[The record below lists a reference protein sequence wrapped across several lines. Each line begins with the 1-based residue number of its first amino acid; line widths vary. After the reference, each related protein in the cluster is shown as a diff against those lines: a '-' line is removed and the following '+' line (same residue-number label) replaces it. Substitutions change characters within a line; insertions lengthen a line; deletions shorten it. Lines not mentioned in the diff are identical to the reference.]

1 MRKVIEVRNLYKLY
15 RVGDEVVRALDGVD
29 FEIYEGEFCAIVGTS
44 GSGKSTLLNM
54 LAGLEKPTKGEV
66 IIAGK
71 HIEKLNEEQ
80 LVTFRRDHVGFIFQS
95 FHLMGTLNAVENV
108 ALPLSFRGVPRDV
121 RVRKA
126 NEMLDL
132 VKLGKHKKHLPNQMS
147 GGQQQR
153 VGVARA
159 LVVDPD
165 IIFADAPTGNLD
177 SHTSEEVME
186 LMQRVVREQKKTLVM
201 VTHDD
206 HLATYADRVFHIR
219 DGRIIKIEDNR
230 WKKGKEE
237 LTAEEYRQKA
247 QKQIEL
253 LKNQWK
259 IFFRTG
265 IIVVAAF
272 IVMIVVSIAWF
283 VRNTRVDAMGVAI
296 RPADM
301 PFDLAAAGIKSDEDA
316 DRGIYDK
323 LLTVSPGALREI
335 DGKKYW
341 STDGSHTS
349 ICWAV
354 TPESNMNNTGED
366 GKPTGIE
373 PGSYGK
379 MTFYI
384 ITNRMVRL
392 K

>member
-1 MRKVIEVRNLYKLY
+1 M
-15 RVGDEVVRALDGVD
+15 
-29 FEIYEGEFCAIVGTS
+29 
-44 GSGKSTLLNM
+44 
-54 LAGLEKPTKGEV
+54 
-66 IIAGK
+66 
-71 HIEKLNEEQ
+71 
-80 LVTFRRDHVGFIFQS
+80 
-95 FHLMGTLNAVENV
+95 
-108 ALPLSFRGVPRDV
+108 
-121 RVRKA
+121 
-126 NEMLDL
+126 
-132 VKLGKHKKHLPNQMS
+132 
-147 GGQQQR
+147 
-153 VGVARA
+153 
-159 LVVDPD
+159 
-165 IIFADAPTGNLD
+165 
-177 SHTSEEVME
+177 
-186 LMQRVVREQKKTLVM
+186 
-201 VTHDD
+201 
-206 HLATYADRVFHIR
+206 
-219 DGRIIKIEDNR
+219 R

-283 VRNTRVDAMGVAI
+283 VSNTRVDATGVAI

-301 PFDLAAAGIKSDEDA
+301 PFDLAAAGTESSVSA
-316 DRGIYDK
+316 DRGMYDE
-323 LLTVSPGALREI
+323 LLTVSPGASREI
-335 DGKKYW
+335 KGKKYW

-384 ITNRMVRL
+384 IPNKNGPLKVTLDLVLTGYQIADDKKNEENVTQNDLTEVTDPSLQQLLEGHILLFAGYNEKAGCYKGWISRDAGEWSMRLGSETEAAVLESKSGKLTWNNTNAKKDTAYPVTIYWIWPERLESYLRKADGYSGKNPLLFSENPSSEDNALSALPENLFETMGEVEENSSSNRYFRWEDSEKFQENVTKDTLSQIREKFNPALYSMVAAYYDSADQYLGKNVQYVQL
-392 K
+392 KLDAQ

>member
-1 MRKVIEVRNLYKLY
+1 M
-15 RVGDEVVRALDGVD
+15 
-29 FEIYEGEFCAIVGTS
+29 
-44 GSGKSTLLNM
+44 
-54 LAGLEKPTKGEV
+54 
-66 IIAGK
+66 
-71 HIEKLNEEQ
+71 
-80 LVTFRRDHVGFIFQS
+80 
-95 FHLMGTLNAVENV
+95 
-108 ALPLSFRGVPRDV
+108 
-121 RVRKA
+121 
-126 NEMLDL
+126 
-132 VKLGKHKKHLPNQMS
+132 
-147 GGQQQR
+147 
-153 VGVARA
+153 
-159 LVVDPD
+159 
-165 IIFADAPTGNLD
+165 
-177 SHTSEEVME
+177 
-186 LMQRVVREQKKTLVM
+186 
-201 VTHDD
+201 
-206 HLATYADRVFHIR
+206 
-219 DGRIIKIEDNR
+219 R

-283 VRNTRVDAMGVAI
+283 VSNTRVDATGVAI

-301 PFDLAAAGIKSDEDA
+301 PFDLAAAGTESSVSA
-316 DRGIYDK
+316 DRGMYDE
-323 LLTVSPGALREI
+323 LLTVSPGASREI
-335 DGKKYW
+335 KGKKYW

-384 ITNRMVRL
+384 IPNKDGPLKVTLELVLAGYQIADDKKNAENVTKNDLTEVTDPSLQQLLEGHILLFAGYNEKAGCYKGWISRDAGVWRMSLGSGTEAAVLEVKSGKLTWNNTDAQKDTAYPVTIYWIWPERLESYLRKADGYSGKNPLLFPENLSSEENALLALPENLFATMSKVEKNSSSNRYFRWEDSAKFQENVTKDTLSQIREKFNPALYSMVAAYYDSADQYLGKNVQYVQL
-392 K
+392 KLDAQ

>member
-15 RVGDEVVRALDGVD
+15 RVGDEFVRALDGVD

-159 LVVDPD
+159 FATDSDLILMDEPFSALDPL
-165 IIFADAPTGNLD
+165 TR
-177 SHTSEEVME
+177 EELQDEIVK
-186 LMQRVVREQKKTLVM
+186 LQKEYQKTIVF
-201 VTHDD
+201 VTHDMD
-206 HLATYADRVFHIR
+206 EAIKCADKICFIQNGTVIQFDKTEEILRHPANDYVEKFVGKNRLWGNPKYIHASDIMCKEPYTLSKDR
-219 DGRIIKIEDNR
+219 TVIQALQVMRQNAINSIFITEGKSRGFLGIVWLEDLSKLDVQHMSASIGDMISSDYVSVYEESSLQEIIDEIDYYKS
-230 WKKGKEE
+230 
-237 LTAEEYRQKA
+237 
-247 QKQIEL
+247 
-253 LKNQWK
+253 
-259 IFFRTG
+259 G
-265 IIVVAAF
+265 IIPVLNE
-272 IVMIVVSIAWF
+272 
-283 VRNTRVDAMGVAI
+283 RRE
-296 RPADM
+296 
-301 PFDLAAAGIKSDEDA
+301 LK
-316 DRGIYDK
+316 
-323 LLTVSPGALREI
+323 GALTKSILLSTLSKRY
-335 DGKKYW
+335 KKEQE
-341 STDGSHTS
+341 G
-349 ICWAV
+349 
-354 TPESNMNNTGED
+354 
-366 GKPTGIE
+366 
-373 PGSYGK
+373 
-379 MTFYI
+379 
-384 ITNRMVRL
+384 
-392 K
+392 

>member
-1 MRKVIEVRNLYKLY
+1 M
-15 RVGDEVVRALDGVD
+15 
-29 FEIYEGEFCAIVGTS
+29 
-44 GSGKSTLLNM
+44 
-54 LAGLEKPTKGEV
+54 
-66 IIAGK
+66 
-71 HIEKLNEEQ
+71 
-80 LVTFRRDHVGFIFQS
+80 
-95 FHLMGTLNAVENV
+95 
-108 ALPLSFRGVPRDV
+108 
-121 RVRKA
+121 
-126 NEMLDL
+126 
-132 VKLGKHKKHLPNQMS
+132 
-147 GGQQQR
+147 
-153 VGVARA
+153 
-159 LVVDPD
+159 
-165 IIFADAPTGNLD
+165 
-177 SHTSEEVME
+177 
-186 LMQRVVREQKKTLVM
+186 
-201 VTHDD
+201 
-206 HLATYADRVFHIR
+206 
-219 DGRIIKIEDNR
+219 R

-283 VRNTRVDAMGVAI
+283 VSNTRVDATGVAI
-296 RPADM
+296 QPADM
-301 PFDLAAAGIKSDEDA
+301 PFDLAAAGTESNASA
-316 DRGIYDK
+316 DRGTYDD
-323 LLTVSPGALREI
+323 LLTVSPGASREI
-335 DGKKYW
+335 KGKKYW

-384 ITNRMVRL
+384 IPNKNGPLKVTLDLVLTGYQIADDKKNEENVTQNDLTEVTDPSLQQLLEGHILLFAGYNEKAGCYKGWISRDAGEWSMRLGSEKETAVLEVKNGKLTWNNTNAQKDTAYPVTIYWIWPERLESYLRKADGYSGKNPLLFPENLSSEENALLALPENLFATMSKVEKNSSSNRYFRWEDSAKFQENVTKDTLSQIREKFNPALYSMVAAYYDSADQYLGKNVQYVQL
-392 K
+392 KLDAQ

>member
-1 MRKVIEVRNLYKLY
+1 M
-15 RVGDEVVRALDGVD
+15 
-29 FEIYEGEFCAIVGTS
+29 
-44 GSGKSTLLNM
+44 
-54 LAGLEKPTKGEV
+54 
-66 IIAGK
+66 
-71 HIEKLNEEQ
+71 
-80 LVTFRRDHVGFIFQS
+80 
-95 FHLMGTLNAVENV
+95 
-108 ALPLSFRGVPRDV
+108 
-121 RVRKA
+121 
-126 NEMLDL
+126 
-132 VKLGKHKKHLPNQMS
+132 
-147 GGQQQR
+147 
-153 VGVARA
+153 
-159 LVVDPD
+159 
-165 IIFADAPTGNLD
+165 
-177 SHTSEEVME
+177 
-186 LMQRVVREQKKTLVM
+186 
-201 VTHDD
+201 
-206 HLATYADRVFHIR
+206 
-219 DGRIIKIEDNR
+219 R

-283 VRNTRVDAMGVAI
+283 VSNTRVDATGAAI

-301 PFDLAAAGIKSDEDA
+301 PFDLAAAGTESNASA
-316 DRGIYDK
+316 DRGMYDK
-323 LLTVSPGALREI
+323 LLTVSLGASREI
-335 DGKKYW
+335 EGKKYW

-384 ITNRMVRL
+384 IPNKDGSLKVTLDLVLTGYQIADNKKNEANVTKNDLTEVTDPSLQQLLEGHVLLFAGYNEKAGCYKGWISRDAGEWSMRLGSETEAAVLESKSGKLTWNNTNAKKDTAYPVTIYWIWPERLESYLRKADGYSGKNPLLFPEDLSSEDIALSALPKNLFETMSKVEENSSSNRYFRWEDSVKFQENVTKDTLSQIREKFNPALYSMVAAYYDSADQYL
-392 K
+392 GKNVQYVQLELDAQ

>member
-1 MRKVIEVRNLYKLY
+1 M
-15 RVGDEVVRALDGVD
+15 
-29 FEIYEGEFCAIVGTS
+29 
-44 GSGKSTLLNM
+44 
-54 LAGLEKPTKGEV
+54 
-66 IIAGK
+66 
-71 HIEKLNEEQ
+71 
-80 LVTFRRDHVGFIFQS
+80 
-95 FHLMGTLNAVENV
+95 
-108 ALPLSFRGVPRDV
+108 
-121 RVRKA
+121 
-126 NEMLDL
+126 
-132 VKLGKHKKHLPNQMS
+132 
-147 GGQQQR
+147 
-153 VGVARA
+153 
-159 LVVDPD
+159 
-165 IIFADAPTGNLD
+165 
-177 SHTSEEVME
+177 
-186 LMQRVVREQKKTLVM
+186 
-201 VTHDD
+201 
-206 HLATYADRVFHIR
+206 
-219 DGRIIKIEDNR
+219 R

-283 VRNTRVDAMGVAI
+283 VSNTRVDATGAAI

-301 PFDLAAAGIKSDEDA
+301 PFDLAAAGTESSVSA
-316 DRGIYDK
+316 DRGMYDE
-323 LLTVSPGALREI
+323 LLTVSPGASREI
-335 DGKKYW
+335 KGKKYW

-384 ITNRMVRL
+384 IPNKNGPLKVTLDLVLTGYQIADDKKNEENVTQNDLTEVTDPSLQQLLEGHILLFAGYNEKAGCYKGWISRDAGEWSMRLGSETEAAVLESKSGKLTWNNTNAKKDTAYPVTIYWIWPERLESYLRKADGYSGKNPLLFSENPSSEDNALSALPENLFETMGEVEENSSSNRYFRWEDSEKFQENVTKDTLSQIREKFNPALYSMVAAYYDSADQYL
-392 K
+392 GKNVQYVQLELDAQ

>member
-1 MRKVIEVRNLYKLY
+1 M
-15 RVGDEVVRALDGVD
+15 
-29 FEIYEGEFCAIVGTS
+29 
-44 GSGKSTLLNM
+44 
-54 LAGLEKPTKGEV
+54 
-66 IIAGK
+66 
-71 HIEKLNEEQ
+71 
-80 LVTFRRDHVGFIFQS
+80 
-95 FHLMGTLNAVENV
+95 
-108 ALPLSFRGVPRDV
+108 
-121 RVRKA
+121 
-126 NEMLDL
+126 
-132 VKLGKHKKHLPNQMS
+132 
-147 GGQQQR
+147 
-153 VGVARA
+153 
-159 LVVDPD
+159 
-165 IIFADAPTGNLD
+165 
-177 SHTSEEVME
+177 
-186 LMQRVVREQKKTLVM
+186 
-201 VTHDD
+201 
-206 HLATYADRVFHIR
+206 
-219 DGRIIKIEDNR
+219 R

-283 VRNTRVDAMGVAI
+283 VSNTRVDATGVAI

-301 PFDLAAAGIKSDEDA
+301 PFDLAAAGTESSVSA
-316 DRGIYDK
+316 DRGMYDE
-323 LLTVSPGALREI
+323 LLTVSPGASREI
-335 DGKKYW
+335 KGKKYW

-384 ITNRMVRL
+384 IPNKNGPLKVTLDLVLTGYQIADDKKNEENVTQNDLTEVTDPSLQQLLEGHILLFAGYNEKAGCYKGWISRDAGEWSMRLGSETEAAVLESKSGKLTWNNTNAKKDTAYPVTIYWIWPERLESYLRKADGYSGKNPLLFSENPSSEENALSALPENLFETMGEVEENSSSNRYFRWEDSEKFQENVTKDTLSQIREKFNPALYSMVAAYYDSADQYL
-392 K
+392 GKNVQYVQLELDAQ

>member
-1 MRKVIEVRNLYKLY
+1 M
-15 RVGDEVVRALDGVD
+15 
-29 FEIYEGEFCAIVGTS
+29 
-44 GSGKSTLLNM
+44 
-54 LAGLEKPTKGEV
+54 
-66 IIAGK
+66 
-71 HIEKLNEEQ
+71 
-80 LVTFRRDHVGFIFQS
+80 
-95 FHLMGTLNAVENV
+95 
-108 ALPLSFRGVPRDV
+108 
-121 RVRKA
+121 
-126 NEMLDL
+126 
-132 VKLGKHKKHLPNQMS
+132 
-147 GGQQQR
+147 
-153 VGVARA
+153 
-159 LVVDPD
+159 
-165 IIFADAPTGNLD
+165 
-177 SHTSEEVME
+177 
-186 LMQRVVREQKKTLVM
+186 
-201 VTHDD
+201 
-206 HLATYADRVFHIR
+206 
-219 DGRIIKIEDNR
+219 R

-323 LLTVSPGALREI
+323 LLTVSSGALREI

-384 ITNRMVRL
+384 ITNKDGPLKVTLDLVLTGYQITDGKKNEENVTKNDLTEVTDPSLQQLLEGHVLLFAGYNEKAGCYKGWISRDAGEWSMRPSSETEAAVLESKSGKLTWNNTNAKKDTAYPVTIYWIWPERLESYLRKADGYSGKNPLLFPENLSSEENALLALPENLFATMSKVEKNSSSNRYFRWEDSAKFQENVTKDTLSQIREKFNPALYSMVAAYYDSADQYLGKNVQYVQL
-392 K
+392 KLDAQ

>member
-1 MRKVIEVRNLYKLY
+1 M
-15 RVGDEVVRALDGVD
+15 
-29 FEIYEGEFCAIVGTS
+29 
-44 GSGKSTLLNM
+44 
-54 LAGLEKPTKGEV
+54 
-66 IIAGK
+66 
-71 HIEKLNEEQ
+71 
-80 LVTFRRDHVGFIFQS
+80 
-95 FHLMGTLNAVENV
+95 
-108 ALPLSFRGVPRDV
+108 
-121 RVRKA
+121 
-126 NEMLDL
+126 
-132 VKLGKHKKHLPNQMS
+132 
-147 GGQQQR
+147 
-153 VGVARA
+153 
-159 LVVDPD
+159 
-165 IIFADAPTGNLD
+165 
-177 SHTSEEVME
+177 
-186 LMQRVVREQKKTLVM
+186 
-201 VTHDD
+201 
-206 HLATYADRVFHIR
+206 
-219 DGRIIKIEDNR
+219 R

-283 VRNTRVDAMGVAI
+283 VSNTRVDATGAAI

-301 PFDLAAAGIKSDEDA
+301 PFDLAAAGTESSVSA
-316 DRGIYDK
+316 DRGMYDE
-323 LLTVSPGALREI
+323 LLTVSPGASREI
-335 DGKKYW
+335 KGKKYW

-384 ITNRMVRL
+384 IPNKDGPLKVTLELVLAGYQIADDKKNAENVTKNDLTEVTDPSLQQWLEGHILLFAGYNEKAGCYKGWISRDAGVWRMSLGSGTEAAVLEVKSGKLTWNNTNAQKDTAYPVTIYWIWPERLESYLRKADGYSGKNPLLFPENLSSEENALLALPENLFATMSKVEKNSSSNRYFRWEDSAKFQENVTKDTLSQIREKFNPALYSMVAAYYDSADQYLGKNVQYVQL
-392 K
+392 KLDAQ

>member
-1 MRKVIEVRNLYKLY
+1 M
-15 RVGDEVVRALDGVD
+15 
-29 FEIYEGEFCAIVGTS
+29 
-44 GSGKSTLLNM
+44 
-54 LAGLEKPTKGEV
+54 
-66 IIAGK
+66 
-71 HIEKLNEEQ
+71 
-80 LVTFRRDHVGFIFQS
+80 
-95 FHLMGTLNAVENV
+95 
-108 ALPLSFRGVPRDV
+108 
-121 RVRKA
+121 
-126 NEMLDL
+126 
-132 VKLGKHKKHLPNQMS
+132 
-147 GGQQQR
+147 
-153 VGVARA
+153 
-159 LVVDPD
+159 
-165 IIFADAPTGNLD
+165 
-177 SHTSEEVME
+177 
-186 LMQRVVREQKKTLVM
+186 
-201 VTHDD
+201 
-206 HLATYADRVFHIR
+206 
-219 DGRIIKIEDNR
+219 R

-272 IVMIVVSIAWF
+272 IVMIVASIAWF
-283 VRNTRVDAMGVAI
+283 VSNTRVAATGAAI
-296 RPADM
+296 LPADM
-301 PFDLAAAGIKSDEDA
+301 PFDLAAAGTESNASA
-316 DRGIYDK
+316 DRGMYDE
-323 LLTVSPGALREI
+323 LLTVSPGASREI

-384 ITNRMVRL
+384 IPNKNGPLKVTLDLVLTGYQIADDKKNEENVTQNDLTEVTDPSLQQLLEGHILLFAGYNGKAGCYKGWISRDAGEWSMRLGSETETAVLEVKNGKLTWNNTNAQKDTAYPVTIYWIWPERLESYLRKADGYSGKNPLLFPENLSSEENALSALPENLFETMGKVEENSSSNRYFRWEDSEKFQENVTKDTLSQIREKFNPALYSMVAAYYDSADQYLGKNVQYVQL
-392 K
+392 KLDAQ